1 MAAKYYIPY
10 CVRPSFL
17 QDNENNAST
26 CGLVNGIVY
35 SFIFTVLIVLAS
47 IKFYRDEKDRDKK
60 NNIVTISV
68 IFLFIIWIFIPLSLW
83 SGEKNVW
90 KGHQQTIKSLTD
102 DGFTKKEALSFI
114 AGLREPS
121 VQINATQAG
130 LPSMIFSKE
139 LEEKSKEKKDSK

>member
-47 IKFYRDEKDRDKK
+47 IKFYRDEKDKDKK
-60 NNIVTISV
+60 NNIVTITV
-68 IFLFIIWIFIPLSLW
+68 IFLFVLWIFTPLSLW

-90 KGHQQTIKSLTD
+90 NGHQQTIKSLMN

-114 AGLREPS
+114 AGIKEPGI
-121 VQINATQAG
+121 QINTAQG
-130 LPSMIFSKE
+130 LPPMIFTKD
-139 LEEKSKEKKDSK
+139 LEEKTKERKDSK